1 MNKWLPDDPFPFIKE
16 IETKNRSEYAEV
28 TEMELELS
36 NKAKSDMQIIQ
47 EIQSFR
53 EYEGLIG
60 ELSNHPLYSD
70 PHFKHD
76 PNMLYQAIKK
86 NDERVFAVL
95 DHGAIEG
102 LFVWLILPE
111 DRYLEMIIGFTKNE
125 EAFSEMLTFLE
136 TNYPGYQ
143 IDFVLNPRN
152 PAIVRPLKAKGTVF
166 EPEQQKMLQ
175 KGTAP
180 NHSTEHIE
188 LYSEKW
194 KAQYCALHHTD
205 TYWTAE
211 RILSTENKFH
221 VLLAIENGQ
230 VQGYLDVTCCHEE
243 NEIYDLFV
251 RPEAANRG
259 YELELIVKA
268 VALNGPHP
276 MMVLV
281 DVDAK
286 KEIETYS
293 EAGFEVLEGYNS
305 VLASCK
311 KS

>member
-47 EIQSFR
+47 
-53 EYEGLIG
+53 
-60 ELSNHPLYSD
+60 
-70 PHFKHD
+70 
-76 PNMLYQAIKK
+76 
-86 NDERVFAVL
+86 
-95 DHGAIEG
+95 
-102 LFVWLILPE
+102 
-111 DRYLEMIIGFTKNE
+111 
-125 EAFSEMLTFLE
+125 
-136 TNYPGYQ
+136 
-143 IDFVLNPRN
+143 
-152 PAIVRPLKAKGTVF
+152 
-166 EPEQQKMLQ
+166 
-175 KGTAP
+175 
-180 NHSTEHIE
+180 
-188 LYSEKW
+188 
-194 KAQYCALHHTD
+194 
-205 TYWTAE
+205 
-211 RILSTENKFH
+211 
-221 VLLAIENGQ
+221 
-230 VQGYLDVTCCHEE
+230 E